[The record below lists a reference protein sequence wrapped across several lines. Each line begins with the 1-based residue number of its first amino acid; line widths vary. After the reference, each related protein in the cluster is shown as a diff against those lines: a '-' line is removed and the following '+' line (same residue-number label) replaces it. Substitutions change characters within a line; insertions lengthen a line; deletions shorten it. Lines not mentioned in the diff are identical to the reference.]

1 MQQGN
6 PAKLLRIHISEG
18 DRYQGQLLYEAIVAK
33 CRELKIAGA
42 TVFRGLE
49 GYGES
54 AEMHRSHL
62 ARHDQPILIS
72 IVDTAEKLSALIPVV
87 EEMMDTGLL
96 ALSEVLA
103 VRVQKKA
110 PAHEGQGD

>member
-1 MQQGN
+1 MQQAY

-18 DRYQGQLLYEAIVAK
+18 DRFQGKPLYEAIVAR

-42 TVFRGLE
+42 TVLRGLE

-62 ARHDQPILIS
+62 ARRDQPILIS
-72 IVDTAEKLSALIPVV
+72 IVDSPDNLARLVPAV
-87 EEMMDTGLL
+87 EEMMDTGLI
-96 ALSEVLA
+96 AVSDVQV
-103 VRVQKKA
+103 VRVQKRV
-110 PAHEGQGD
+110 PANEGRP

>member
-1 MQQGN
+1 MQQAY

-18 DRYQGQLLYEAIVAK
+18 DRFQGKPLYEAIVAR

-42 TVFRGLE
+42 TVLRGHE

-62 ARHDQPILIS
+62 ARRDQPILIS
-72 IVDTAEKLSALIPVV
+72 IVDSPDNLARLVPAV
-87 EEMMDTGLL
+87 EEMMDTGLI
-96 ALSEVLA
+96 AVSDVQV
-103 VRVQKKA
+103 VRVQKRV
-110 PAHEGQGD
+110 PANEGRP